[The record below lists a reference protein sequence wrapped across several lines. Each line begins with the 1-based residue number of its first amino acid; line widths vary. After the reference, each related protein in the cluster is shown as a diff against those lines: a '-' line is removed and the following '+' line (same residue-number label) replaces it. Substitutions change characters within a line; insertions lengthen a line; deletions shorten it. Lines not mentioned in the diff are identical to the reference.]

1 MEIFGFGFGFEN
13 VINIT
18 NKVARILILKFFT
31 IGKSQKSLQPNNW
44 PEILKDFL
52 IEYGTPVKQF

>member
-1 MEIFGFGFGFEN
+1 MMEIFGFGFGFEN

-31 IGKSQKSLQPNNW
+31 IGKSQKSLQPNN
-44 PEILKDFL
+44 
-52 IEYGTPVKQF
+52 